1 MQGSRTLGIQPMVV
15 KNKGCVRYED
25 WNATLQKKKKKKLH
39 KEEERDTHKKEDSL
53 SLQGANIF
61 VIKLQYLNALN
72 NL

>member
-15 KNKGCVRYED
+15 KNNVCVRFVYL
-25 WNATLQKKKKKKLH
+25 NATFKKKKKKKLH